1 MAVALNHGTSMK
13 TRTLFFACC
22 TATAVLSAGCTAVYK
37 NSGACEQTM
46 RQSATELSADDT
58 LKIDHTGAG
67 IHGSRVVVEGTLTHP
82 QTASEAAAAKPPNTN
97 IIEAGLL
104 APVAAAL
111 EKSHPKTTVVTAAA
125 ECTYD
130 ANGVSAFRWL
140 TPARLAKAT
149 APASE
154 TQPDE

>member
-1 MAVALNHGTSMK
+1 MK
-13 TRTLFFACC
+13 TRTLFLACC
-22 TATAVLSAGCTAVYK
+22 TVIAALSAGCTAVYK
-37 NSGACEQTM
+37 NASACEQTM
-46 RQSATELSADDT
+46 RQSATDLSAADT
-58 LKIDHTGAG
+58 LKIDHTGTA

-97 IIEAGLL
+97 INEAGLL
-104 APVAAAL
+104 APVTAAL
-111 EKSHPKTTVVTAAA
+111 EKSHPKKTAVPAAA

-149 APASE
+149 APASDA
-154 TQPDE
+154 QADE